1 MKNIEKI
8 SIQGYRHTGIV
19 VGDLQTSLY
28 FYRDLLGLEVIQE
41 HEDASDYISKIT
53 NLENL
58 KAKYAKLRIPDGKI
72 LELLTYPSHPTSRL
86 DTAIH
91 NVGEAHLA
99 FQVKSAET
107 AYRYLMSKGVICL
120 SEPVLSSEKIAIVF
134 FCLDPDRYR
143 VEIVEMI

>member
-1 MKNIEKI
+1 MNRTEKI
-8 SIQGYRHTGIV
+8 SILGYRHTGIIV
-19 VGDLQTSLY
+19 SDLQISLH

-41 HEDASDYISKIT
+41 HQDASEYISKIT

-58 KAKYAKLRIPDGKI
+58 EAKYAKLRIPDGKI

-86 DTAIH
+86 DAEIH

-99 FQVKSAET
+99 FQVKSAEI
-107 AYRYLMSKGVICL
+107 AYQFLKSVGVNCL
-120 SEPVLSSEKIAIVF
+120 SEPVLSSEKIARVF

-143 VEIVEMI
+143 VEIVEMT